1 MALSIGP
8 NITGPILEYSTYH
21 YNSLPYTA
29 AADGIYYNTVQARN
43 ALYGSFI
50 ILIQYHW

>member
-29 AADGIYYNTVQARN
+29 AAYSITLYKQEMHYTVA
-43 ALYGSFI
+43 S
-50 ILIQYHW
+50 